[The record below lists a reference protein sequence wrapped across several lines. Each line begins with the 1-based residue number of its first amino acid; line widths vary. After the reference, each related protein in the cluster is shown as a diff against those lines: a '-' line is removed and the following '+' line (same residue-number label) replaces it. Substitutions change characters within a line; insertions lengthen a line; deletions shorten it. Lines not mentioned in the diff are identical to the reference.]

1 MVEFWLVTLSQSALP
16 TREDYISQKPMGPRL
31 VFLLLGLWSSSNL
44 GLLGHPRGCWAH
56 LIEARETWFPAR
68 PPFIEAGRPWQGGP
82 GQLGAPTR
90 KGVPCSPVFQLNVGA
105 RGRGEAFAAGPEMAP
120 SEQISAVRLCGHRG
134 RARYPG
140 PPTLGLSREGC
151 WVGGLESGWI
161 LAQVV
166 QLGAGEVA
174 PVQQLGPVRGKTKSS
189 CLVQEEELEVTQVS
203 SPQFLLPLKRVIIAP
218 ANPFQRSM
226 GDLIISLLR
235 IISPFVSMVFKINL
249 NHNPLLILGIVS
261 LVY

>member
-1 MVEFWLVTLSQSALP
+1 MAWSNFGWSLSANQRCPPERTTFPSSLW
-16 TREDYISQKPMGPRL
+16 GRL

-68 PPFIEAGRPWQGGP
+68 LPSTEAGRPWQGGP

-90 KGVPCSPVFQLNVGA
+90 KGVPGSPVFQLNVGA

-151 WVGGLESGWI
+151 WVGGLEGGWV

-166 QLGAGEVA
+166 QPGAGEVA
-174 PVQQLGPVRGKTKSS
+174 PVQQLGPVRGKTISHLAWSRRKNWRSLRS
-189 CLVQEEELEVTQVS
+189 
-203 SPQFLLPLKRVIIAP
+203 LLP
-218 ANPFQRSM
+218 NFF
-226 GDLIISLLR
+226 SL
-235 IISPFVSMVFKINL
+235 
-249 NHNPLLILGIVS
+249 
-261 LVY
+261 